1 MIYLAE
7 LGERIRLFRRKKGM
21 TQRALAERLHV
32 STQAISSWELG
43 VSYPD
48 IENLCRLSEVLSVSV
63 DALLVKGDTKEET
76 YMIGIDGGG
85 TKSEYAL
92 FSPSGQVKRTF
103 CLSGTNAATKGV
115 DEAVNILCRGIDI
128 CMDASVSVSHIFLG
142 NAGSHYEELRRALM
156 KRYPSVEIFVT
167 TDAVC
172 AFECVEEADAAMILG
187 TGSVLLR
194 PEGEE
199 FRIFGGWGYK
209 LGDPG
214 SAYNFGREVLR
225 DALAYEQGLHSDSMI
240 YSLIRE
246 RAECDSILRFDRT
259 TPAKVAALARL
270 LFDAEEEGNAKAAE
284 IIDREMR
291 DLAVLVRA
299 TCPKGGRVVAVGG
312 IVEHY
317 GDRLLPVL
325 SRYVGEDVSFVRAT
339 LPPIFGACRAC
350 MKRSDTAFE
359 EGFADRFAKSY
370 RALTEKR

>member
-142 NAGSHYEELRRALM
+142 NAGSHYEELRRALDAPEQYHHLIV
-156 KRYPSVEIFVT
+156 RVGGYSDYFVN
-167 TDAVC
+167 
-172 AFECVEEADAAMILG
+172 L
-187 TGSVLLR
+187 
-194 PEGEE
+194 PEGLQDNVIA
-199 FRIFGGWGYK
+199 RTM
-209 LGDPG
+209 
-214 SAYNFGREVLR
+214 N
-225 DALAYEQGLHSDSMI
+225 
-240 YSLIRE
+240 
-246 RAECDSILRFDRT
+246 SI
-259 TPAKVAALARL
+259 
-270 LFDAEEEGNAKAAE
+270 
-284 IIDREMR
+284 
-291 DLAVLVRA
+291 
-299 TCPKGGRVVAVGG
+299 
-312 IVEHY
+312 
-317 GDRLLPVL
+317 
-325 SRYVGEDVSFVRAT
+325 
-339 LPPIFGACRAC
+339 
-350 MKRSDTAFE
+350 
-359 EGFADRFAKSY
+359 
-370 RALTEKR
+370 